1 MAKPIGQ
8 VQLIEPSSRIAQQW
22 QSSHSEELTVGSP
35 FPKNS
40 QFDDPETCLGTGGET
55 ERNGRHVGLKKE
67 KDKQKSGH
75 APSSVLTTC
84 EHPQKHPAAPAHLI
98 AVKQL

>member
-1 MAKPIGQ
+1 MIIITFGKAYH
-8 VQLIEPSSRIAQQW
+8 LLTFSRK
-22 QSSHSEELTVGSP
+22 L
-35 FPKNS
+35 
-40 QFDDPETCLGTGGET
+40 QFDDSETCLGVGGET

-84 EHPQKHPAAPAHLI
+84 EHPQKCTAAAARLI